1 MSSALQL
8 SISSKMT
15 SLLSSSTVDD
25 AEEPLEPLSPTLAT
39 KAKAIHTEPKI
50 RAVLEDEALQPF
62 VQTTSDKNHLRYESF
77 KETLVQSEA
86 MRALLTDGELVK
98 RLASVY
104 LQLHPVDTIPHT

>member
-1 MSSALQL
+1 
-8 SISSKMT
+8 MT

-25 AEEPLEPLSPTLAT
+25 AEEPFEPLEPLSPTLAT

-62 VQTTSDKNHLRYESF
+62 VQTTSDKDHLRYESF

-104 LQLHPVDTIPHT
+104 LQLHPVDTIPHM